1 MGDGCMRNLKNPLKL
16 YRLLLIIPALLV
28 MGCNPFTRTQR
39 GAAIGAGAGATVG
52 AVIGRTA
59 GNPALG
65 SIIGGAIGG
74 TAGAYIGSKM
84 DRQASEIRKAVPAAT
99 VVRKGYGIVIRF
111 DADTLFDPGQAEL
124 KAVAKNNLVALSA
137 SMMKFPLTTIAV
149 TAYTDST
156 GNAANNLDLSAKRAQ
171 AVKNVFANNGILA
184 SRLTAA
190 GRGGA
195 DPIASNATPQGREQN
210 NRVEII
216 IASDELGRQ
225 AANKH

>member
-1 MGDGCMRNLKNPLKL
+1 MQNLK
-16 YRLLLIIPALLV
+16 RLLVPYWILLTIPALLV

-52 AVIGRTA
+52 GIIGKTA

-65 SIIGGAIGG
+65 AIIGGAIGG

-84 DRQASEIRKAVPAAT
+84 DRQASEIRKTVPAAS

-111 DADTLFDPGQAEL
+111 DADTLFDRGQAEL
-124 KAVAKNNLVALSA
+124 KASAQNHLQNLAV
-137 SMMKFPLTTIAV
+137 SMQRFPLTTISV

-156 GNAANNLDLSAKRAQ
+156 GNTAANLNLSTKRAE
-171 AVKNVFANNGILA
+171 AVKDVLATNGILA
-184 SRLTAA
+184 SRLTAV
-190 GRGGA
+190 GKGEA
-195 DPIASNATPQGREQN
+195 DPIASNNTLQGREQN

-216 IASDELGRQ
+216 IASDELSRQ
-225 AANKH
+225 ASNKRSH

>member
-1 MGDGCMRNLKNPLKL
+1 MQNLRSSLIS
-16 YRLLLIIPALLV
+16 YCLLLTLPALLM

-52 AVIGRTA
+52 TVIGKTA

-65 SIIGGAIGG
+65 AIIGGAIGG

-84 DRQASEIRKAVPAAT
+84 DRQASEIRKTVPGAS

-111 DADTLFDPGQAEL
+111 ESDTLFDPGMVEL
-124 KAVAKNNLVALSA
+124 KPSAQNNLANLA
-137 SMMKFPLTTIAV
+137 TSMQKFPLTNISV

-156 GNAANNLDLSAKRAQ
+156 GNASNNLDLSTKRAE
-171 AVKNVFANNGILA
+171 AVKDVLATNGILA
-184 SRLTAA
+184 SRLTAI
-190 GRGGA
+190 GKGGLE
-195 DPIASNATPQGREQN
+195 PVASNATPQGREQN

-225 AANKH
+225 ASNKRSH

>member
-1 MGDGCMRNLKNPLKL
+1 MQNLKCSFKA
-16 YRLLLIIPALLV
+16 YLLLIVPALLV

-52 AVIGRTA
+52 AVIGKTA

-65 SIIGGAIGG
+65 AIIGGAIGG

-84 DRQASEIRKAVPAAT
+84 DRQASEIRKTVPGAS
-99 VVRKGYGIVIRF
+99 VIRKGYGIVIRF
-111 DADTLFDPGQAEL
+111 DSDTLFDPGQTEL
-124 KAVAKNNLVALSA
+124 KASAHNDLLNLAA
-137 SMMKFPLTTIAV
+137 SMEKFPLTTISV

-156 GNAANNLDLSAKRAQ
+156 GNAAGNLNLSAKRAQ
-171 AVKNVFANNGILA
+171 AVKDVLATNGILA
-184 SRLTAA
+184 SRLTAV
-190 GRGGA
+190 GKGESG
-195 DPIASNATPQGREQN
+195 PIAPNSTSQGREQN

-225 AANKH
+225 ASNRRSH

>member
-1 MGDGCMRNLKNPLKL
+1 MQNLRHPLIS
-16 YRLLLIIPALLV
+16 YRLLLILPALLV
-28 MGCNPFTRTQR
+28 MSCNPFTRTQR

-52 AVIGRTA
+52 AVIGKTA

-65 SIIGGAIGG
+65 AIIGGAIGG

-84 DRQASEIRKAVPAAT
+84 DRQASEIRKTVPGAS

-111 DADTLFDPGQAEL
+111 DADTLFDPGQTEL
-124 KAVAKNNLVALSA
+124 KATAHNNLVALAA

-156 GNAANNLDLSAKRAQ
+156 GNAANNLDLTTKRAE
-171 AVKNVFANNGILA
+171 AVKDVLANNGITA
-184 SRLTAA
+184 SRLTAV
-190 GRGGA
+190 GKGDA
-195 DPIASNATPQGREQN
+195 DPITKGKDRGQN

-225 AANKH
+225 ALNKKTHQ

>member
-1 MGDGCMRNLKNPLKL
+1 MQNLRRSFIS
-16 YRLLLIIPALLV
+16 YWLLLTLPALLV

-52 AVIGRTA
+52 AVIGKTA

-65 SIIGGAIGG
+65 AIIGGAIGG

-84 DRQASEIRKAVPAAT
+84 DRQASEIRKTVPDAS

-111 DADTLFDPGQAEL
+111 DADTLFDPGKTEL
-124 KAVAKNNLVALSA
+124 KASAQNNLQNLA
-137 SMMKFPLTTIAV
+137 SSMEKFPLTTIAV

-156 GNAANNLDLSAKRAQ
+156 GNAAANLDLSTKRAQ
-171 AVKNVFANNGILA
+171 AVKDVLATNGILA
-184 SRLTAA
+184 SRLTAV
-190 GRGGA
+190 GKGEA
-195 DPIASNATPQGREQN
+195 DPIATNTTLQGRDQN

-216 IASDELGRQ
+216 IASDELNRQ
-225 AANKH
+225 ASNRKSH

>member
-1 MGDGCMRNLKNPLKL
+1 MRNLIS
-16 YRLLLIIPALLV
+16 YRLLLIIPAVLV

-52 AVIGRTA
+52 AVIGKTA

-65 SIIGGAIGG
+65 AIIGGAIGG

-84 DRQASEIRKAVPAAT
+84 DRQASEIRRTVPGAS
-99 VVRKGYGIVIRF
+99 VMRKGYGIVIRF
-111 DADTLFDPGQAEL
+111 DSDTLFDAGQAEL
-124 KAVAKNNLVALSA
+124 RASAHNNLQNLAI
-137 SMMKFPLTTIAV
+137 SMQKFPLTTISV

-156 GNAANNLDLSAKRAQ
+156 GNAAGNLELSTRRAE
-171 AVKNVFANNGILA
+171 AVKDVLATNGILA
-184 SRLTAA
+184 SRLTAI
-190 GRGGA
+190 GKGEA
-195 DPIASNATPQGREQN
+195 DPIATNATPQGRDQN

-225 AANKH
+225 ASNKKSK

>member
-1 MGDGCMRNLKNPLKL
+1 MQNLRHSLY
-16 YRLLLIIPALLV
+16 YRLLLFTLPALLA

-52 AVIGRTA
+52 AVIGKTA

-65 SIIGGAIGG
+65 AIIGGAIGG

-84 DRQASEIRKAVPAAT
+84 DRQASEIRRTVPGAT
-99 VVRKGYGIVIRF
+99 VIRKGYGIVIRF
-111 DADTLFDPGQAEL
+111 DSDTLFDPGQAVL
-124 KAVAKNNLVALSA
+124 KATAHNDIVALSA

-156 GNAANNLDLSAKRAQ
+156 GNAANNLDLSTKRAE
-171 AVKNVFANNGILA
+171 AVKEVLATNGILA
-184 SRLTAA
+184 SRLTAI
-190 GRGGA
+190 GKGGA
-195 DPIASNATPQGREQN
+195 DPIATNNTPQGREQN

-225 AANKH
+225 ASNKRSH